1 MAAAVLGEVRKA
13 KSEAHQSM
21 RAEVRRA
28 VVTDTP
34 ERLAALR
41 LAAADVREAG
51 RIAELVLEAGDVLA
65 VKIELAEG

>member
-1 MAAAVLGEVRKA
+1 
-13 KSEAHQSM
+13 M

-51 RIAELVLEAGDVLA
+51 RIAELVPEEGDALA